1 MSKRR
6 AADRGKQAANDPQA
20 LPLMMRQM
28 VLPLIVGAEATKRGL
43 LAFVQQM
50 GMLALRELFDGE
62 AEMIAGPKGKHA
74 AGRTHH
80 HWGTTRTPLPF
91 GGRHVVVER
100 PRVRRK
106 GGGEELLPSVEAF
119 RAADP
124 LSARVAEQIVLGIS
138 TRGYGPSLGPVAAE
152 LETRGDSKSATSRAL
167 IDKTTEK
174 LAAFLER
181 RLEDVEL
188 VAMFLDGIEFAEET
202 VIIALGVTTDGTKVP
217 LGLWSGSTE
226 NHVVAGALVQGLLDR
241 GLRVEGPMLF
251 VVDGGKGIHKALR
264 QVFGDRAV
272 IQRCQV
278 HKVRNVRDHLPEAR
292 RPYVVKQMREAYRS
306 KSAAVAKKKLL
317 QLVSWLDS
325 NGHDGAAGS
334 LREGLDETLTVLRL
348 GLPSTLCRTFAT
360 TNAIENMNGTLRRI
374 CRNVKRWRGEKMIRR
389 WIALGIAEAQK
400 RFRRVK
406 GHDQIPVLVAALRP
420 TTTDAVTLEK
430 KGKAA

>member
-6 AADRGKQAANDPQA
+6 AAERGKQASNDPQA
-20 LPLMMRQM
+20 LPMVMRQM

-62 AEMIAGPKGKHA
+62 AEMIAGPKGKHVTA
-74 AGRTHH
+74 RTHH

-106 GGGEELLPSVEAF
+106 SGGEEMLPSVAAF
-119 RAADP
+119 READP
-124 LSARVAEQIVLGIS
+124 LTARVAEQIVLGVS
-138 TRGYGPSLGPVAAE
+138 TRGYAHSLEPLAE
-152 LETRGDSKSATSRAL
+152 EMEARGVSKSAASRAL
-167 IDKTTEK
+167 IDKTAEK
-174 LAAFLER
+174 LAAFIDR
-181 RLEDVEL
+181 RLDDVEL
-188 VAMFLDGIEFAEET
+188 IAMLLDGIEVAEET

-217 LGLWSGSTE
+217 LGLWTGSTE
-226 NHVVAGALVQGLLDR
+226 NHVVAGALLQNLIER
-241 GLRVEGPMLF
+241 GLRVEQPMLF
-251 VVDGGKGIHKALR
+251 VIDGGKGIHKALR

-278 HKVRNVRDHLPEAR
+278 HKLRNVRDHLPETR
-292 RPYVVKQMREAYRS
+292 RAYVGRQMRDAYKS
-306 KSAAVAKKKLL
+306 KSASVAKKKLL
-317 QLVSWLDS
+317 QLASWLDS
-325 NGHDGAAGS
+325 NGEDGAAAS

-348 GLPSTLCRTFAT
+348 GLPPTLCRTFST

-374 CRNVKRWRGEKMIRR
+374 CRNVKRWRGQKMIRR

-406 GHDQIPVLVAALRP
+406 GHQQMPALVAALRP
-420 TTTDAVTLEK
+420 TSNDPTMEK
-430 KGKAA
+430 KTKAA

>member
-6 AADRGKQAANDPQA
+6 AAERGKQASNDPQA
-20 LPLMMRQM
+20 LPAVMRQM
-28 VLPLIVGAEATKRGL
+28 VLPMIVGAEATKRGL

-50 GMLALRELFDGE
+50 GMLALRELFEGE
-62 AEMIAGPKGKHA
+62 AEMIAGPKGKHVE
-74 AGRTHH
+74 GRTHH

-91 GGRHVVVER
+91 GGRHLVVER

-106 GGGEELLPSVEAF
+106 GGGEEMLPSVEAF
-119 RAADP
+119 RASDP
-124 LSARVAEQIVLGIS
+124 LSARVAEQIVLGVS
-138 TRGYGPSLGPVAAE
+138 TRGYAPSLGPIAAE
-152 LETRGDSKSATSRAL
+152 LEARGDSKSAASRAL

-174 LAAFLER
+174 LAAFLDR
-181 RLEDVEL
+181 RLDDVEL
-188 VAMFLDGIEFAEET
+188 IAMFLDGIEFAEEM
-202 VIIALGVTTDGTKVP
+202 VVVALGVTTDGTKVP

-226 NHVVAGALVQGLLDR
+226 NHVVAGALVQNLIER
-241 GLRVEGPMLF
+241 GLRVDQPMLF
-251 VVDGGKGIHKALR
+251 VIDGGKGIHKALR

-278 HKVRNVRDHLPEAR
+278 HKLRNVRDHLPDAR
-292 RPYVVKQMREAYRS
+292 RPYVIKQIRDAYRS

-317 QLVSWLDS
+317 QLASWLES

-334 LREGLDETLTVLRL
+334 VREGLDETLTVLRL
-348 GLPSTLCRTFAT
+348 GLPPTLCRTFST

-374 CRNVKRWRGEKMIRR
+374 CRNVKRWRGERMIRR

-406 GHDQIPVLVAALRP
+406 GHAQLPVLIAALRP
-420 TTTDAVTLEK
+420 TTAEAITLEK
-430 KGKAA
+430 KTNAA

>member
-6 AADRGKQAANDPQA
+6 AAERGKQAANDAQA
-20 LPLMMRQM
+20 LPLVMRQM

-50 GMLALRELFDGE
+50 GMLALREVFDGE

-74 AGRTHH
+74 PGRTHH

-106 GGGEELLPSVEAF
+106 GGGEEVLPSVEAF

-124 LSARVAEQIVLGIS
+124 LSARVAEQIVLGVS

-181 RLEDVEL
+181 RLDDVEL
-188 VAMFLDGIEFAEET
+188 IAMFLDGIEFAEET
-202 VIIALGVTTDGTKVP
+202 VIVALGVTTDGTKVP

-226 NHVVAGALVQGLLDR
+226 NHVVAGELVQGLLDR
-241 GLRVEGPMLF
+241 GLRVEGPLLF
-251 VVDGGKGIHKALR
+251 VIDGGKGIHKALR

-278 HKVRNVRDHLPEAR
+278 HKLRNVRDHLPEAR
-292 RPYVVKQMREAYRS
+292 RPYVIKQIRDAYRS
-306 KSAAVAKKKLL
+306 KSVAVAKKKLL

-348 GLPSTLCRTFAT
+348 GLPSTLCRTFST

-406 GHDQIPVLVAALRP
+406 GHDQIPVLIAALRP
-420 TTTDAVTLEK
+420 TTNAAITLEK
-430 KGKAA
+430 KSKAA

>member
-6 AADRGKQAANDPQA
+6 AAARGKQAANDAQA
-20 LPLMMRQM
+20 LPLVMRQM

-50 GMLALRELFDGE
+50 GMLALREVFDGE

-74 AGRTHH
+74 PGRTHH

-106 GGGEELLPSVEAF
+106 GGSEEMLPSVEAF

-124 LSARVAEQIVLGIS
+124 LSARVAEQIVLGVS
-138 TRGYGPSLGPVAAE
+138 TRGYGPSLGLVAAE

-181 RLEDVEL
+181 RLDDVEL
-188 VAMFLDGIEFAEET
+188 IAMFLDGIEFAEET
-202 VIIALGVTTDGTKVP
+202 VIVALGVTTDGTKVP

-226 NHVVAGALVQGLLDR
+226 NHVVAGELVQGLLDR

-251 VVDGGKGIHKALR
+251 VIDGGKGIHKALR

-278 HKVRNVRDHLPEAR
+278 HKLRNVRDHLPEAR
-292 RPYVVKQMREAYRS
+292 RSYVIKQMRDAYRS
-306 KSAAVAKKKLL
+306 KSVAVAKKKLL

-348 GLPSTLCRTFAT
+348 GLPSTLCRTFST
-360 TNAIENMNGTLRRI
+360 TNAIENLNGTLRRI
-374 CRNVKRWRGEKMIRR
+374 CRNVKRWRGEKMVTR

-406 GHDQIPVLVAALRP
+406 GHDQIPVLIAALRP
-420 TTTDAVTLEK
+420 TTNAAITLEK
-430 KGKAA
+430 KSKAA